1 MTQADVVIV
10 GAGHGGAQVALA
22 LRTNGFEGSI
32 LMIGRENEPPYERPP
47 LSKEYLARDKEFDRL
62 YIRPPQ
68 FWVDKNVTLQ
78 LGTEVTAVDA
88 AAHQVTLGD
97 GSAVTYGKLIWAAGG
112 DPRKLTCAGADLDGV
127 HAVRTREDVDR
138 LMGELDAGA
147 KNVVVIGG
155 GYIGLE
161 AAAVLTKLGCA
172 VTLLEALPRI
182 LARVAG
188 PDISA
193 FYEADHRAHGVDLRT
208 NVSVDSLIGEGDKVT
223 GVKLADGS
231 VLPAEIVIVGIG
243 IIPSVAPLLAAGAE
257 GANGVNVDD
266 HCRTSLPD
274 IYAIGDCAAFACAY
288 AEGAVMRVESVQNAN
303 DMGTSVAKAICGDPQ
318 PYHAFPWFWSNQ
330 YDLKLQTAGLSVGY
344 DQTVLRGDPA
354 TRSFSV
360 LYLKDGRLIA
370 LDCVNVI
377 KDYVHGRKL
386 VEAGA
391 VIDPAKLADTSVPL
405 KELMA

>member
-97 GSAVTYGKLIWAAGG
+97 GSTVTYGKLIWAAGG
-112 DPRKLTCAGADLDGV
+112 DPRKLTCAGAELVGV

-161 AAAVLTKLGCA
+161 AAAVLTKLGCS

-208 NVSVDSLIGEGDKVT
+208 NVSVDSLIGDGGKVT

-231 VLPAEIVIVGIG
+231 VIPAEIVIVGIG

-274 IYAIGDCAAFACAY
+274 VYAIGDCAAFACAY

-377 KDYVHGRKL
+377 KDYVQGRKL